1 MQTLAVIIRGLG
13 NDTINPDNA
22 FAVMRREFLVGS
34 FNGIIFAV
42 TTALITT
49 FWYGDIALG
58 MIVAMAMLITLSS
71 AALFGAIIP
80 VILERMEID
89 PAVASGIVM
98 TTIVDII
105 GFFAI
110 LGLASLLLT

>member
-1 MQTLAVIIRGLG
+1 M
-13 NDTINPDNA
+13 
-22 FAVMRREFLVGS
+22 
-34 FNGIIFAV
+34 
-42 TTALITT
+42 TALITT